1 METAKLG
8 SRLGSGTL
16 GALSAGERTRLQLA
30 IASLQ
35 TPAPNM
41 LLIDHPTAAP
51 AGAPLTM
58 DDVQALTD
66 IIAQYPQTCV
76 INSSDTAFLN
86 ACANTVL
93 HVRPDGSTEEL
104 HGSYKAAQDTLAARH
119 EAVSSAAVVT
129 MSLKE
134 KAGWF
139 ALLLPIEVLIFWTMT
154 YSGK

>member
-1 METAKLG
+1 MG
-8 SRLGSGTL
+8 SSTV

-35 TPAPNM
+35 APAPEM
-41 LLIDHPTAAP
+41 LLIDQPTAAP
-51 AGAPLTM
+51 NGAAPLTL
-58 DDVQALTD
+58 DDVQILKD
-66 IIAQYPQTCV
+66 MIVKYPQTCV

-86 ACANTVL
+86 SCANTVL
-93 HVRPDGSTEEL
+93 HVRPDGSTEQL
-104 HGSYKAAQDTLAARH
+104 YGSYAAAQDTLAARH
-119 EAVSSAAVVT
+119 EAVSGPAVVT